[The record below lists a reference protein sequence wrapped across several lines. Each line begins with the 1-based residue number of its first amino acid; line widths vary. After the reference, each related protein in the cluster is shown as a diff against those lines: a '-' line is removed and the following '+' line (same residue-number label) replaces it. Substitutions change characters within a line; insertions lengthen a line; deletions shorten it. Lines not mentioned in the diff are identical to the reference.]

1 MSNIKDL
8 LNEVSNSFD
17 VVELISR
24 GTTAGGKIHEYDL
37 WYRKNSIVYYKRLHI
52 YVSEDG
58 SAEWY
63 SENPIP
69 KETQPVESF
78 EDKVRSK
85 LRNVLKSNK
94 NVKHVQIDS
103 VDSGL
108 GRATV
113 TVFVDDSGTVKE
125 KKAVV
130 YLNDDGTLGFE
141 TLE

>member
-1 MSNIKDL
+1 M
-8 LNEVSNSFD
+8 
-17 VVELISR
+17 
-24 GTTAGGKIHEYDL
+24 
-37 WYRKNSIVYYKRLHI
+37 
-52 YVSEDG
+52 
-58 SAEWY
+58 
-63 SENPIP
+63 
-69 KETQPVESF
+69 ESF

>member
-1 MSNIKDL
+1 MVTKQDL
-8 LNEVSNSFD
+8 LDKVNNGFD
-17 VVELISR
+17 VVELIER

-78 EDKVRSK
+78 EDKVRNK
-85 LRNVLKSNK
+85 LKNVLKNNK
-94 NVKHVQIDS
+94 NIKPINLSHFPRILIS
-103 VDSGL
+103 
-108 GRATV
+108 T
-113 TVFVDDSGTVKE
+113 FP
-125 KKAVV
+125 
-130 YLNDDGTLGFE
+130 
-141 TLE
+141 

>member
-1 MSNIKDL
+1 MVTKQDL
-8 LNEVSNSFD
+8 LDKINEGFD

-52 YVSEDG
+52 YVSDDG

-69 KETQPVESF
+69 DNTPAPEPF
-78 EDKVRSK
+78 ENKVRSK
-85 LRNVLKSNK
+85 LKDVMKNNK
-94 NVKHVQIDS
+94 NVKHVE
-103 VDSGL
+103 VDTVDPSL

-113 TVFVDDSGTVKE
+113 TVFVDDSGVVKE
-125 KKAVV
+125 KKAAVF
-130 YLNDDGTLGFE
+130 LCDDGTLGFE